1 MQHKKLGAVSCVM
14 VVSLALA
21 LGAATLVSAG
31 GIQQVRLLLNGREI
45 LKPGESYI
53 VDDKTV
59 APVRAIAEAL
69 GAKVDWDE
77 STQTVRIKKDE
88 ASLERRMLL
97 LEKALML
104 GTAKET
110 VETWARGIET
120 RNGALQF
127 VTLSPM
133 LKAAYEPGFES
144 SGWVT
149 GTSSPWV
156 VKYTISDLKEIP
168 DSQKTQT
175 GNLTETP
182 SPAYETEVAFD
193 MGSSAGS
200 AGTYVFKVRV
210 QKVADT
216 SPPICGNTMPEFTDH
231 FSIGWGERWAIT
243 DIDRVSAGG
252 TPKNVS
258 LPGFSLS
265 VELPADWQVK
275 PGTDDEVSIVDEK
288 GAVVGGA
295 WRLGGLF
302 TPNHS
307 STVWSREIETPT
319 GKWAVYSLERSESAA
334 SGNPARWLE
343 VHAFLERGAQDYLD
357 LWFKSD
363 LNHSWTI
370 ERAMLEAILGSAAVK
385 DTGEP

>member
-1 MQHKKLGAVSCVM
+1 MPGGAAAKRRSEGFMQHKKLGAVSCVM

-31 GIQQVRLLLNGREI
+31 DIQQVRLLLNGQEI

-77 STQTVRIKKDE
+77 STQTVRIIKKDG
-88 ASLERRMLL
+88 ASLERRMPL
-97 LEKALML
+97 LEKALMP

-133 LKAAYEPGFES
+133 LRAAYEPGFES

-156 VKYTISDLKEIP
+156 VKYTISDLKEIR

-193 MGSSAGS
+193 MGSSTGS

-216 SPPICGNTMPEFTDH
+216 G
-231 FSIGWGERWAIT
+231 IGWDERWAIT
-243 DIDRVSAGG
+243 DIDRVSTSG

-275 PGTDDEVSIVDEK
+275 LGTDDEVSIVDEK

-319 GKWAVYSLERSESAA
+319 GKWAVYSLERSEPAA
-334 SGNPARWLE
+334 SGNPARWSE
-343 VHAFLERGAQDYLD
+343 AHAFLERGAQDYLD